1 VVGIEMDRIER
12 AARTVESRIKKMS
25 DGGEVE
31 MEYKGLLSRMA
42 KKQDDKKMDDIDRV
56 AEYVKQIREAKE
68 AVLNGK

>member
-1 VVGIEMDRIER
+1 MDRIER